1 MPTNHTV
8 TNEIK
13 QSPVNYSHVE
23 QTLIPDYTG
32 IIALCGTVFI
42 ISMITLAVIN
52 KISEKWR
59 IDHHKIEQ
67 LKVTKSCEQNI
78 ILLRKLDKVLD
89 VLNKEVDNNGTCG

>member
-1 MPTNHTV
+1 MPFNNIATNSLSQQK
-8 TNEIK
+8 N
-13 QSPVNYSHVE
+13 NYAT
-23 QTLIPDYTG
+23 QTIIPDYTG
-32 IIALCGTVFI
+32 IYALCGTVFI

-78 ILLRKLDKVLD
+78 ILLRKLVKVID
-89 VLNKEVDNNGTCG
+89 TLNKEIK

>member
-1 MPTNHTV
+1 MHNNTITLSQSGQNHT
-8 TNEIK
+8 T
-13 QSPVNYSHVE
+13 
-23 QTLIPDYTG
+23 QTITPDYTG
-32 IIALCGTVFI
+32 IIAVCGTVFI

-59 IDHHKIEQ
+59 IDYHKIQQ

-89 VLNKEVDNNGTCG
+89 VLNKEVSE

>member
-1 MPTNHTV
+1 MQNNTITLSQTGQNHT
-8 TNEIK
+8 T
-13 QSPVNYSHVE
+13 
-23 QTLIPDYTG
+23 QTITPDYTG
-32 IIALCGTVFI
+32 IYALCGTVFL

-52 KISEKWR
+52 KISDKWR

-78 ILLRKLDKVLD
+78 ILLRKLDKILD